1 MKLKYYLRGLGIGIA
16 VTALVMGL
24 AITKNTKGSMTDEEV
39 KEKLREI
46 AAMYEQTVNAIR
58 RYEAENP

>member
-24 AITKNTKGSMTDEEV
+24 ALAKTTKESMTDEEI
-39 KEKLREI
+39 KERAAKLGMVLRLEFQSL
-46 AAMYEQTVNAIR
+46 AR
-58 RYEAENP
+58 CS